1 LADTYVLYIK
11 TQNYHWNVTGP
22 QFNSMH
28 AMFEAQYI
36 ELRDAADEVAERIL
50 SLGHFA
56 PGSYKQYA
64 KLTSID
70 EAEGVP
76 SAEEMVRQLES
87 RP

>member
-1 LADTYVLYIK
+1 MRLAVDVCEVDGVDKLLVHK
-11 TQNYHWNVTGP
+11 TEMPTR
-22 QFNSMH
+22 
-28 AMFEAQYI
+28 AETT
-36 ELRDAADEVAERIL
+36 ELRDAADEVAERIR